1 MKSLKI
7 LSEAVIKKWTDNAMA
22 KEKGHM
28 TAKLLVLRADF
39 FVRTIEDTKG

>member
-22 KEKGHM
+22 KEKGQ
-28 TAKLLVLRADF
+28 KN
-39 FVRTIEDTKG
+39 KQ

>member
-1 MKSLKI
+1 
-7 LSEAVIKKWTDNAMA
+7 MA

-39 FVRTIEDTKG
+39 FVRAIEDTKGVIRNNLKTNDQNNKD